1 MWLRQL
7 SLVEKLVLIL
17 DLVIVFAGLFL
28 YYTDVI
34 AFEDFV
40 REDHLVE
47 WLTVLGLISA
57 SLVSFYRFFKL
68 FKKRNAWFL
77 TVNFILG
84 LLLFIAAGEE
94 ISWGQRILG
103 IESSGYFEENNL
115 QGETNLHN
123 LEIDGVKINKLVF
136 TTLLGLTLA
145 MYLVIFPILY
155 AKNQPFRKFIHYS
168 GISIA
173 RLYQIIGFLI
183 VIILTA
189 LIRHDKNPELL
200 ECGASL
206 LFFLVIA
213 CPVNRQI
220 FSRKTI

>member
-1 MWLRQL
+1 MWLRQF

-17 DLVIVFAGLFL
+17 DLVIVLAGLFL
-28 YYTDVI
+28 YYTDVA

-47 WLTVLGLISA
+47 WLTVIGLLSA
-57 SLVSFYRFFKL
+57 SLVCFYRFFKL

-103 IESSGYFEENNL
+103 IESSGYFKENNL

-136 TTLLGLTLA
+136 TTLLGLALA
-145 MYLVIFPILY
+145 LYLVIFPML
-155 AKNQPFRKFIHYS
+155 
-168 GISIA
+168 
-173 RLYQIIGFLI
+173 
-183 VIILTA
+183 
-189 LIRHDKNPELL
+189 
-200 ECGASL
+200 
-206 LFFLVIA
+206 
-213 CPVNRQI
+213 
-220 FSRKTI
+220 